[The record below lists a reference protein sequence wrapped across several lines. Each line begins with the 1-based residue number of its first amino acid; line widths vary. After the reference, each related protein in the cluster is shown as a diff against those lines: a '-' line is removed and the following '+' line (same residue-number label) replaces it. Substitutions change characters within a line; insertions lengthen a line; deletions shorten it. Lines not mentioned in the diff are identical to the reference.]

1 MVTSSESVI
10 TCNNVI
16 YHVRIGHLIDH
27 YNIKNNNRR
36 Q

>member
-16 YHVRIGHLIDH
+16 YHVHIGHLIDH
-27 YNIKNNNRR
+27 YDYKYNIRR